1 MIKYIYDISRKKIM
15 LITLMIIRIMTKRP
29 MINVLMFNIINTLMI
44 HIIKMLMID
53 INFRCLAGPVQG
65 STLRGGMLL
74 QLPPIINTAII
85 VASYN

>member
-1 MIKYIYDISRKKIM
+1 
-15 LITLMIIRIMTKRP
+15 
-29 MINVLMFNIINTLMI
+29 MINVLMFNMINTLMI

-74 QLPPIINTAII
+74 QLPPIINSAII
-85 VASYN
+85 AASYN